1 MLINKIM
8 KKIYS
13 ILLATAAFLTGCTQY
28 ADEPILDVS
37 GSGAK
42 GNLVINIE
50 NNINQVG
57 GTRATDSGFCDGD
70 AVGIYA
76 VNYKNGAPGTLQIE
90 GNQADNV
97 RYMFDAE
104 EYKWTPEY
112 DVYFLDDDTAVDL
125 IGYYPYANPLSV
137 TEYPFEVQ
145 RKQNTEAGNGL
156 MGGYEASDFL
166 WSKAT
171 NIAPTEKRIK
181 MTFYHRMAGVY
192 VTLVEGSGW
201 ADGEWA
207 QLNKEMLVKNTIRKS
222 TIDLA
227 TGTVTPTGEK
237 PADDIIPFVDGY
249 NYRAVVVPQSVGSGE
264 SLFSITVDGVPYNYK
279 YKVDGIPT
287 TFDYVSGKMHK
298 FTIEVSKTEQTG
310 IEFKELSVSITA
322 WEADNASHQDDA
334 REYVVVHN
342 PIAGQL
348 ERTMVDRLEMD
359 VTAIKNLKL
368 TGSINA
374 ADYDFMRE
382 KMISL
387 MRINLK
393 DVESMIDGI
402 YQIPYKAFKD
412 KKNIIKCVFPNKL
425 EVIAQE
431 AFGGTSLTGAIVL
444 PEGLKYVS
452 GFNSTK
458 ITSIKFPTTLEII
471 GGNGAGDYNSVGGN
485 AAFYNCASLI
495 CEISLPQSLKKI
507 GDYAFSCSAIEGN
520 LVLPENME
528 YIGNHAFNGC
538 SGLIGSLTIPSGI
551 KVIGTYSFSY
561 CGFTGNLTL
570 PMGLT
575 EIQSYAFL
583 NTKFKGELNVPST
596 VTTIGDSAFA
606 NTEFN
611 GTLIFPKELIY
622 LGSGVFSGC
631 WRLSGIIEIPQNIVA
646 IPQSLFSGCTN
657 IEGVVLHK
665 DVEVIESNA
674 FQNCYYITSMVC
686 KAKNPPTIKSNSFN
700 GVAKDNFVIEVPEA
714 SVKQYQ
720 NAAYWREFKRIE
732 AHREFSI
739 SRNLLRTLNAEHSK
753 TFLVRALA
761 GEEWSVESCPE
772 WVTVTPSNGV
782 GKTEVT
788 VTVHQMPNGYAGSFK
803 VEAPR
808 TSNTSSVQ
816 YTTHNGRA
824 GEIVFLLNEKSYRS
838 RMTVEQ
844 YDYEYGDGDM
854 ITHQTA
860 TVGNGVNIVLMGD
873 CFDARDIAMGKYL
886 DAMNEACPY
895 FFDIEPYLTYKDY
908 FNVYSVFGM
917 SADSGMGTANTIRE
931 ARFGSQYTLNEGVS
945 PDFETVFAGACV
957 APINDDVS
965 TTLIILIENS
975 NEYSGLCYMYG
986 DGSAVA
992 VVPMSTDPAPYDFRG
1007 LIHHEAGGH
1016 GFGKLAD
1023 EYIYHNAFISACP
1036 ICSGDMRPA
1045 IWNMK
1050 SYGFFD
1056 NVSLTGDWNEIEW
1069 SHLIFDPQ
1077 YSNVV
1082 DVYEGAYMHARGVYR
1097 SEATS
1102 CMNNNIPYYNA
1113 ISREAMVK
1121 RIMKYAGEEYSFEA
1135 FKAKDYESLPSSA
1148 KPETRAWDG
1157 ESSTSGSSQFN
1168 QRPPKFMGEKPK
1180 FDKNKF

>member
-1 MLINKIM
+1 M
-8 KKIYS
+8 KRFLS
-13 ILLATAAFLTGCTQY
+13 FGLALALFGFTGCVQDM
-28 ADEPILDVS
+28 DEPIVDTSVPTFN
-37 GSGAK
+37 GKRAI
-42 GNLVINIE
+42 NLE
-50 NNINQVG
+50 NSINQVR

-76 VNYKNGAPGTLQIE
+76 VNYKDGAPGTLQLE

-104 EYKWTPEY
+104 EYKWIPEY

-125 IGYYPYANPLSV
+125 IGYYPYANPSSV

-192 VTLVEGSGW
+192 VTLVEGRGW

-237 PADDIIPFVDGY
+237 PADDIIPYVDGY

-279 YKVDGIPT
+279 YKVDGVPT
-287 TFDYVSGKMHK
+287 TFNYVPGKMHK
-298 FTIEVSKTEQTG
+298 FTIEVSKKEQTG

-334 REYVVVHN
+334 REYVVVHCAF
-342 PIAGQL
+342 PGDL
-348 ERTMVDRLEMD
+348 ERTIIDRLEMD
-359 VTAIKNLKL
+359 ATAIKNLKL

-374 ADYDFMRE
+374 DDYYFMRS
-382 KMISL
+382 KMTSL
-387 MRINLK
+387 MRLNLK
-393 DVESMIDGI
+393 EVESKIDGV
-402 YQIPYKAFKD
+402 YKIPDRAFEGKTTL
-412 KKNIIKCVFPNKL
+412 IKCVLPDKL
-425 EVIAQE
+425 ERIE
-431 AFGGTSLTGAIVL
+431 GGAFFRTSLTGTLII
-444 PEGLKYVS
+444 PEGVKYVS
-452 GFNSTK
+452 GFGETK
-458 ITSIKFPTTLEII
+458 ISNIQFSSTLEEI
-471 GGNGAGDYNSVGGN
+471 GDD
-485 AAFYNCASLI
+485 AFRECSALMCELSFPASL
-495 CEISLPQSLKKI
+495 KRI
-507 GDYAFSCSAIEGN
+507 GKNAFNKSAIKGN
-520 LVLPENME
+520 LVLPEGLE
-528 YIGNHAFNGC
+528 DIGGGAFYRC
-538 SGLIGSLTIPSGI
+538 EGLTGSLTIPKGI
-551 KVIGTYSFSY
+551 KVIRYDQQNQGIFAS

-570 PMGLT
+570 PMGL
-575 EIQSYAFL
+575 EQIHEFAFSG
-583 NTKFKGELNVPST
+583 TKFKGELNIPST
-596 VTTIGDSAFA
+596 VTIIGDSAFSD
-606 NTEFN
+606 TEFN
-611 GTLIFPKELIY
+611 GTLILPKELIS
-622 LGSGVFSGC
+622 LGSSVFSGC
-631 WRLSGIIEIPQNIVA
+631 WRLSGIVEIPENITV
-646 IPQSLFSGCTN
+646 IPSNLFYYCKN

-665 DVEVIESNA
+665 DVEVIESSA
-674 FQNCYYITSMVC
+674 FEYCYYITSFVS
-686 KAKNPPTIKSNSFN
+686 KAKYPPVVDASCFN
-700 GVAKDNFVIEVPEA
+700 GVAKDNFVVEVPEE
-714 SVKQYQ
+714 SVKKYQ
-720 NAAYWREFKRIE
+720 FASGWDEFKRIE

-739 SRNLLRTLNAEHSK
+739 SRNLLRTLNAEYSK
-753 TFLVRALA
+753 TFLVRATA

-772 WVTVTPSNGV
+772 WVTVTPSSGV

-788 VTVHQMPNGYAGSFK
+788 VTVNEMKPENVGTFT
-803 VEAPR
+803 VEKR
-808 TSNTSSVQ
+808 TNSWGGVET
-816 YTTHNGRA
+816 TTHAGRK
-824 GEIVFLLNEKSYRS
+824 GEIVFLLNEKEYRS

-844 YDYEYGDGDM
+844 YDYEYGDGDL

-873 CFDARDIAMGKYL
+873 CFDAKDISEGKYL
-886 DAMNEACPY
+886 KAMQDAYTY
-895 FFDIEPYLTYKDY
+895 FFDIEPYITYKDY

-975 NEYSGLCYMYG
+975 SEYSGLCYMWG
-986 DGSAVA
+986 NGSAVA
-992 VVPMSTDPAPYDFRG
+992 IVPMSTDPAPYDFRG

-1023 EYIYHNAFISACP
+1023 EYIYCNAFISACP
-1036 ICSGDMRPA
+1036 YCGGDVRLA

-1050 SYGFFD
+1050 SYGFYD

-1148 KPETRAWDG
+1148 RPETRAEWNG

-1180 FDKNKF
+1180 FDKKKF

>member
-1 MLINKIM
+1 M
-8 KKIYS
+8 KRFLS
-13 ILLATAAFLTGCTQY
+13 FGLALALFGFTGCVQDI
-28 ADEPILDVS
+28 DEPIVNTS
-37 GSGAK
+37 APTFN
-42 GNLVINIE
+42 GNRAISIE

-76 VNYKNGAPGTLQIE
+76 VNYKDGAPGTLQLE

-104 EYKWTPEY
+104 EYKWIPEY

-201 ADGEWA
+201 ADGEWV
-207 QLNKEMLVKNTIRKS
+207 QLKKEMLVKNTIRKS

-227 TGTVTPTGEK
+227 TGMVTPAGEK
-237 PADDIIPFVDGY
+237 PNDDIIPFVDGY
-249 NYRAVVVPQSVGSGE
+249 NFRAVVVPQSIGSGE

-279 YKVDGIPT
+279 YKVDGVPT

-298 FTIEVSKTEQTG
+298 FTIEVSKKEQTG
-310 IEFKELSVSITA
+310 IEFKELAVSITA

-334 REYVVVHN
+334 REYVVVHSPEVGRLN
-342 PIAGQL
+342 K
-348 ERTMVDRLEMD
+348 TMIDRYELD
-359 VTAIKNLKL
+359 VTKIKNLKL
-368 TGSINA
+368 TGAIGA
-374 ADYDFMRE
+374 ADYTFMRD
-382 KMISL
+382 KMTSL
-387 MRINLK
+387 MRLNLK
-393 DVESMIDGI
+393 EVESLIDGV
-402 YQIPYKAFKD
+402 YQIPPGAFSS
-412 KKNIIKCVFPNKL
+412 KKTLIKCVLPDKL
-425 EVIAQE
+425 ERIGGG
-431 AFGGTSLTGAIVL
+431 AFFNTSLTGMIII
-444 PEGLKYVS
+444 PEGVKSVS
-452 GFNSTK
+452 GFEGTK
-458 ITSIKFPTTLEII
+458 ISNVQFPSSLEEI
-471 GGNGAGDYNSVGGN
+471 GS
-485 AAFYNCASLI
+485 
-495 CEISLPQSLKKI
+495 
-507 GDYAFSCSAIEGN
+507 YAFSGCSSLMSELSFPHSLKRIDDHAFNSSAIIGS
-520 LVLPENME
+520 LVLPEDLE
-528 YIGNHAFNGC
+528 YIGQSAFYRCNG
-538 SGLIGSLTIPSGI
+538 LTGSLKIPNGI
-551 KVIGTYSFSY
+551 KVIHSGTYGTFCN
-561 CGFTGNLTL
+561 CGFTGNLIL

-575 EIQSYAFL
+575 EIQANAF
-583 NTKFKGELNVPST
+583 NGTKFKGELNIPST
-596 VTTIGDSAFA
+596 VTTIGAEAFA
-606 NTEFN
+606 YTEFN
-611 GTLIFPKELIY
+611 GTLILPKELIS
-622 LGSGVFSGC
+622 LGSGVFRGC
-631 WRLSGIIEIPQNIVA
+631 WRLSGIVEIPENIVA
-646 IPQSLFSGCTN
+646 IPSKLFYDCRN
-657 IEGVVLHK
+657 IEGIVLHK
-665 DVEVIESNA
+665 DVEVIESEA
-674 FQNCYYITSMVC
+674 FANCFYVSSIVS
-686 KAKNPPTIKSNSFN
+686 KAKIPPTINSTAFN
-700 GVAKDNFVIEVPEA
+700 GVAKDNFVVEVPEA

-772 WVTVTPSNGV
+772 WVTVTPSSGV

-788 VTVHQMPNGYAGSFK
+788 VTVHQMLNGYADSFK

-816 YTTHNGRA
+816 YTTHNGRS
-824 GEIVFLLNEKSYRS
+824 GEIVFLSNEKSYRS
-838 RMTVEQ
+838 RMKVEQ
-844 YDYEYGDGDM
+844 YDYEYGDGDL

-873 CFDARDIAMGKYL
+873 CFDAKDISEGKYL
-886 DAMNEACPY
+886 KAMQDAYGY
-895 FFDIEPYLTYKDY
+895 FFDIEPYVTYKDY
-908 FNVYSVFGM
+908 FNVYSVVGM

-931 ARFGSQYTLNEGVS
+931 ARFGSSYTLNEGVE

-957 APINDDVS
+957 APINDNVS
-965 TTLIILIENS
+965 KTLVILVENS
-975 NEYSGLCYMYG
+975 YEYSGLCYMWG

-992 VVPMSTDPAPYDFRG
+992 ICPMSSDPAPYDFRG
-1007 LIHHEAGGH
+1007 IVHHEAGGH

-1023 EYIYHNAFISACP
+1023 EYIYHNEFISACP
-1036 ICSGDMRPA
+1036 FCGDARPA
-1045 IWNMK
+1045 IWEMK
-1050 SYGFFD
+1050 SYGFYD
-1056 NVSLTGDWNEIEW
+1056 NVSLTGDWNKVEW
-1069 SHLIFDPQ
+1069 SHLLFDPQ

-1082 DVYEGAYMHARGVYR
+1082 DVYEGAYMHTRGVYR

-1180 FDKNKF
+1180 FDKKKF

>member
-1 MLINKIM
+1 M
-8 KKIYS
+8 KRFLS
-13 ILLATAAFLTGCTQY
+13 FGLALALFGFTGCVQDI
-28 ADEPILDVS
+28 DEPIVNTS
-37 GSGAK
+37 APTFN
-42 GNLVINIE
+42 GNRAISIE

-70 AVGIYA
+70 VVGIYA
-76 VNYKNGAPGTLQIE
+76 VNYKDGAPGTLQLE

-104 EYKWTPEY
+104 EYKWIPEY

-171 NIAPTEKRIK
+171 NVAPTEKRIK

-207 QLNKEMLVKNTIRKS
+207 QLQKDVLVKNTIRKS

-249 NYRAVVVPQSVGSGE
+249 NFRAVVVPQSIGSGE

-279 YKVDGIPT
+279 YKVDGVPT

-298 FTIEVSKTEQTG
+298 FTIEVSKKEQTG

-334 REYVVVHN
+334 REYVVVHS
-342 PIAGQL
+342 PEAGRL
-348 ERTMVDRLEMD
+348 NKTMIDRYELD
-359 VTAIKNLKL
+359 ITKIKNLKL
-368 TGSINA
+368 TGEIGA
-374 ADYDFMRE
+374 ADYEFLRD
-382 KMISL
+382 KMTSL
-387 MRINLK
+387 MRLNLK
-393 DVESMIDGI
+393 EVESKIDGV
-402 YQIPYKAFKD
+402 YQIPSSAFSGKTTL
-412 KKNIIKCVFPNKL
+412 IKCVLPDKL
-425 EVIAQE
+425 ERIE
-431 AFGGTSLTGAIVL
+431 DGAFSSTSLTGTVQL

-452 GFNSTK
+452 GFTGTK
-458 ITSIKFPTTLEII
+458 ITKVQFPSTLEEI
-471 GGNGAGDYNSVGGN
+471 GSS
-485 AAFYNCASLI
+485 AFSSCKSLM
-495 CEISLPQSLKKI
+495 CEISLPHSLKRI
-507 GDYAFSCSAIEGN
+507 GGTAFSSSAIKGN
-520 LVLPENME
+520 LALPEGLE
-528 YIGNHAFNGC
+528 YIGADAFYYC
-538 SGLIGSLTIPSGI
+538 SGLTGSLTIPNGI
-551 KVIGTYSFSY
+551 KIINSTKNNGTFGF

-570 PMGLT
+570 PMGLI
-575 EIQSYAFL
+575 EIQTGAFQS
-583 NTKFKGELNVPST
+583 TKFKGELHIPST
-596 VTTIGDSAFA
+596 VTTIGDNAFK

-611 GTLIFPKELIY
+611 GTLILPKELIS
-622 LGSGVFSGC
+622 LGSNVFEGC
-631 WRLSGIIEIPQNIVA
+631 WRLSGVVEIPQNIVA
-646 IPQSLFSGCTN
+646 IPSKLFYGCKN
-657 IEGVVLHK
+657 IEGIVLHK
-665 DVEVIESNA
+665 DVEVIESQA
-674 FQNCYYITSMVC
+674 FANCYYVSSIVS
-686 KAKNPPTIKSNSFN
+686 KAKNAPTIASNSFN
-700 GVAKDNFVIEVPEA
+700 GVAKDNFVVEVPEA
-714 SVKQYQ
+714 SLKLYQ

-772 WVTVTPSNGV
+772 WVTVTPSSGV

-788 VTVHQMPNGYAGSFK
+788 VTVHQMLNGYTDSFK

-824 GEIVFLLNEKSYRS
+824 GEIVFLLNEKEYRS

-844 YDYEYGDGDM
+844 YDYEYGDGDI

-886 DAMNEACPY
+886 DAMNEAYPY

-917 SADSGMGTANTIRE
+917 SADSGMGTVNTIRE
-931 ARFGSQYTLNEGVS
+931 ARFGSQYTLNECVE
-945 PDFETVFAGACV
+945 PNFETVFAGACV
-957 APINDDVS
+957 APINDNVS
-965 TTLIILIENS
+965 NTLVILVENS

-992 VVPMSTDPAPYDFRG
+992 IVPMSSDPAPYDFRG
-1007 LIHHEAGGH
+1007 LVHHEAGGH

-1023 EYIYHNAFISACP
+1023 EYIYCNAFISACP
-1036 ICSGDMRPA
+1036 DCGDVRPA

-1050 SYGFFD
+1050 SYGFYD
-1056 NVSLTGDWNEIEW
+1056 NVSLTGDWNKVEW

-1148 KPETRAWDG
+1148 RPETRAEWDG
-1157 ESSTSGSSQFN
+1157 VSSTSGSSQFN

>member
-1 MLINKIM
+1 MICIM

-13 ILLATAAFLTGCTQY
+13 ILFCTALLFAGCTQDF
-28 ADEPILDVS
+28 DEPIVDSPAPITPS
-37 GSGAK
+37 GD
-42 GNLVINIE
+42 LRIDIE
-50 NNINQVG
+50 NNINQVSS
-57 GTRATDSGFCDGD
+57 TRATDSGFCDGD

-76 VNYKNGAPGTLQIE
+76 VNYVDGAPGTLQVE

-97 RYMFDAE
+97 RYMFDFE
-104 EYKWTPEY
+104 EYKWIPEY

-125 IGYYPYANPLSV
+125 IGYYPYADPSSV

-145 RKQNTEAGNGL
+145 RKQNTEAGHGL
-156 MGGYEASDFL
+156 MAGYEASDFL

-201 ADGEWA
+201 ADGEWS
-207 QLNKEMLVKNTIRKS
+207 QLKKEMLVKNTIRKS

-227 TGTVTPTGEK
+227 TGTVTPAGEK

-249 NYRAVVVPQSVGSGE
+249 NFRAVVVPQSIGSGE
-264 SLFSITVDGVPYNYK
+264 SLFSITVDGTPYNYK
-279 YKVDGIPT
+279 YKVDGVPT

-298 FTIEVSKTEQTG
+298 FTIEVSKKEQTG
-310 IEFKELSVSITA
+310 IEFKELAVSITA

-334 REYVVVHN
+334 REYVVVHC
-342 PIAGQL
+342 PIANQL

-359 VTAIKNLKL
+359 VTAIKNMKL
-368 TGSINA
+368 TGSIGVD
-374 ADYDFMRE
+374 DYTFMRD
-382 KMISL
+382 KMTSL
-387 MRINLK
+387 MRLNLK
-393 DVESMIDGI
+393 EVESKIDGI
-402 YQIPYKAFKD
+402 YQIPCGAFVS
-412 KKNIIKCVFPNKL
+412 KNTLIKCVFPDKL
-425 EVIAQE
+425 DRIEFF
-431 AFGGTSLTGAIVL
+431 AFSYTSLTGTLII
-444 PEGLKYVS
+444 PEGVKFVS
-452 GFNSTK
+452 GFTQTK
-458 ITSIKFPTTLEII
+458 ISNIQFPSTLEEIGDEAFAGCSALMCELSLPHSLKRI
-471 GGNGAGDYNSVGGN
+471 GGSAFNG
-485 AAFYNCASLI
+485 
-495 CEISLPQSLKKI
+495 
-507 GDYAFSCSAIEGN
+507 SAIRGN
-520 LVLPENME
+520 LVLPEGLE
-528 YIGNHAFNGC
+528 HIGGSAFSYC
-538 SGLIGSLTIPSGI
+538 SGLTGSLTIPSGI
-551 KVIGTYSFSY
+551 KVIESFSFRQ
-561 CGFTGNLTL
+561 CGFTGNLNL

-575 EIQSYAFL
+575 EIQEGAFCG
-583 NTKFKGELNVPST
+583 TKFKGELNIPST
-596 VTTIGDSAFA
+596 VTKIGSNAFGHPFYGSC
-606 NTEFN
+606 EFN
-611 GTLIFPKELIY
+611 GTLILPKELIV
-622 LGSGVFSGC
+622 LGSGAFYGC
-631 WRLSGIIEIPQNIVA
+631 WRLSGVVEIPENITV
-646 IPQSLFSGCTN
+646 IPSELFAGCGVL
-657 IEGVVLHK
+657 EGLILHK
-665 DVEVIESNA
+665 DVEVIESGA
-674 FQNCYYITSMVC
+674 FANCFYITSLVS
-686 KAKNPPTIKSNSFN
+686 KAKNPPVVDASCFN
-700 GVAKDNFVIEVPEA
+700 GVAKDNFVVEVPEE
-714 SVKQYQ
+714 SVKKYQ
-720 NAAYWREFKRIE
+720 FASGWDEFKRIE

-761 GEEWSVESCPE
+761 DEEWSVESCPD
-772 WVTVTPSNGV
+772 WVTVTPSSGV

-788 VTVHQMPNGYAGSFK
+788 VTVHEMKPEN
-803 VEAPR
+803 VENF
-808 TSNTSSVQ
+808 TVETLTNSWGGVET
-816 YTTHNGRA
+816 TTHDGRK
-824 GEIVFLLNEKSYRS
+824 GEIVFLLNDKDYRS

-844 YDYEYGDGDM
+844 YDYEYSDGDM

-873 CFDARDIAMGKYL
+873 CFDAKDISEGKYL
-886 DAMNEACPY
+886 KAMQDAYTY

-917 SADSGMGTANTIRE
+917 SADSGMGTVNTIRE
-931 ARFGSQYTLNEGVS
+931 ARFGSQYTLNAGVS

-992 VVPMSTDPAPYDFRG
+992 VVPMSSDPAPYDFRG
-1007 LIHHEAGGH
+1007 LVHHEAGGH

-1036 ICSGDMRPA
+1036 ICGDLRPA

-1050 SYGFFD
+1050 SYGFYE

-1148 KPETRAWDG
+1148 RPETRAEWDG
-1157 ESSTSGSSQFN
+1157 VSSTSGSSQFN

-1180 FDKNKF
+1180 FDKSKF

>member
-1 MLINKIM
+1 M
-8 KKIYS
+8 
-13 ILLATAAFLTGCTQY
+13 
-28 ADEPILDVS
+28 
-37 GSGAK
+37 
-42 GNLVINIE
+42 
-50 NNINQVG
+50 
-57 GTRATDSGFCDGD
+57 
-70 AVGIYA
+70 
-76 VNYKNGAPGTLQIE
+76 
-90 GNQADNV
+90 
-97 RYMFDAE
+97 
-104 EYKWTPEY
+104 
-112 DVYFLDDDTAVDL
+112 
-125 IGYYPYANPLSV
+125 
-137 TEYPFEVQ
+137 
-145 RKQNTEAGNGL
+145 
-156 MGGYEASDFL
+156 
-166 WSKAT
+166 
-171 NIAPTEKRIK
+171 
-181 MTFYHRMAGVY
+181 
-192 VTLVEGSGW
+192 
-201 ADGEWA
+201 
-207 QLNKEMLVKNTIRKS
+207 
-222 TIDLA
+222 
-227 TGTVTPTGEK
+227 
-237 PADDIIPFVDGY
+237 
-249 NYRAVVVPQSVGSGE
+249 
-264 SLFSITVDGVPYNYK
+264 
-279 YKVDGIPT
+279 PT

-298 FTIEVSKTEQTG
+298 FTIEVSKKEQTG

-348 ERTMVDRLEMD
+348 ERQMVDRLEMD
-359 VTAIKNLKL
+359 VASIKNLKL
-368 TGSINA
+368 TGNINSV
-374 ADYDFMRE
+374 DYSFISGNMT
-382 KMISL
+382 SL
-387 MRINLK
+387 MRLNLK
-393 DVESMIDGI
+393 EVESCYSGGE
-402 YQIPYKAFKD
+402 YRTGRLAVKTL
-412 KKNIIKCVFPNKL
+412 IKCVLPDKL
-425 EVIAQE
+425 DRIELNT
-431 AFGGTSLTGAIVL
+431 FSGTSLTGTIII
-444 PEGLKYVS
+444 PEGVKYVS
-452 GFNSTK
+452 GFGGTK
-458 ITSIKFPTTLEII
+458 ISNVHFPSTLEEIGNDAFSGCQSLLCELSLPSSLKII
-471 GGNGAGDYNSVGGN
+471 GDN
-485 AAFYNCASLI
+485 AFDS
-495 CEISLPQSLKKI
+495 
-507 GDYAFSCSAIEGN
+507 SAIEGN
-520 LVLPENME
+520 LVLPE
-528 YIGNHAFNGC
+528 
-538 SGLIGSLTIPSGI
+538 GLESIGSRAFLNCYGLAGSLKIPNEI
-551 KVIGTYSFSY
+551 KVINGEAFFQ

-575 EIQSYAFL
+575 EIQARAFY
-583 NTKFKGELNVPST
+583 NTKFKGELNIPST
-596 VTTIGDSAFA
+596 VTTIGNEAFA
-606 NTEFN
+606 KTEFN
-611 GTLIFPKELIY
+611 GTLILPKELIS
-622 LGSGVFSGC
+622 LASGVFSGC
-631 WRLSGIIEIPQNIVA
+631 WRLSGVVEIPENIVV
-646 IPQSLFSGCTN
+646 IPSSLFSGCSN

-665 DVEVIESNA
+665 DVEVIEAYA

-753 TFLVRALA
+753 TFLVRASA
-761 GEEWSVESCPE
+761 GEEWSVESCPD
-772 WVTVTPSNGV
+772 WVTVTPSSGV

-824 GEIVFLLNEKSYRS
+824 GEIVFLLNVKEYRS

-860 TVGNGVNIVLMGD
+860 KVGNGVNIVLMGD

-886 DAMNEACPY
+886 DAMNEAYPY

-917 SADSGMGTANTIRE
+917 SADSGMGTVNTIRE

-945 PDFETVFAGACV
+945 PNFETVFAGACV

-992 VVPMSTDPAPYDFRG
+992 ICPMSSDPAPYDFRG
-1007 LIHHEAGGH
+1007 IVHHEAGGH

-1023 EYIYHNAFISACP
+1023 EYIYHNAFIQMCP
-1036 ICSGDMRPA
+1036 ICADGA
-1045 IWNMK
+1045 YFAVLAQK
-1050 SYGFFD
+1050 SYGFYE
-1056 NVSLTGDWNEIEW
+1056 NVSLTGDWNKIEW

-1077 YSNVV
+1077 YSDVV
-1082 DVYEGAYMHARGVYR
+1082 DVYEGAYMHTRGVYR

-1148 KPETRAWDG
+1148 RPETRAEWNG

-1180 FDKNKF
+1180 FDKSKF

>member
-1 MLINKIM
+1 M
-8 KKIYS
+8 KRFLS
-13 ILLATAAFLTGCTQY
+13 FGLALALFGFTGCVQDI
-28 ADEPILDVS
+28 DEPIVNTS
-37 GSGAK
+37 APTFN
-42 GNLVINIE
+42 GNRAISIE

-76 VNYKNGAPGTLQIE
+76 VNYKDGAPGTLQLE

-104 EYKWTPEY
+104 EYKWIPEY

-171 NIAPTEKRIK
+171 NVAPTEKRIK

-237 PADDIIPFVDGY
+237 PNDDIIPFVDGY

-264 SLFSITVDGVPYNYK
+264 SLFSITVDGTPYNYK
-279 YKVDGIPT
+279 YKVDGVPT

-298 FTIEVSKTEQTG
+298 FTIEVSKKEQTG

-342 PIAGQL
+342 PIAGML
-348 ERTMVDRLEMD
+348 EAQMVDRLEMD
-359 VTAIKNLKL
+359 VTTIKNLKL

-382 KMISL
+382 KMTSL
-387 MRINLK
+387 MRLNLK
-393 DVESMIDGI
+393 EVESYWDGE
-402 YQIPYKAFKD
+402 YQTGDLAGKTTL
-412 KKNIIKCVFPNKL
+412 IKCVLPDKL
-425 EVIAQE
+425 ERLDG
-431 AFGGTSLTGAIVL
+431 FSGTSLTGTLII
-444 PEGLKYVS
+444 PEGVKYVS
-452 GFNSTK
+452 GFGGTK
-458 ITSIKFPTTLEII
+458 ISNVQFPSTLEEI
-471 GGNGAGDYNSVGGN
+471 GGR
-485 AAFYNCASLI
+485 AFSGCSALM
-495 CEISLPQSLKKI
+495 CELSLPHSLKRI
-507 GDYAFSCSAIEGN
+507 EGSAFSGSAIRGN
-520 LVLPENME
+520 LVLPEGLE
-528 YIGNHAFNGC
+528 YIGSYAFNNC
-538 SGLIGSLTIPSGI
+538 SGLTGSLTIPSGV
-551 KVIGTYSFSY
+551 KVISEQAFLR

-575 EIQSYAFL
+575 EIQYHAFSY
-583 NTKFKGELNVPST
+583 TKFKGELNIPST
-596 VTTIGDSAFA
+596 VTTIGGSAFFG
-606 NTEFN
+606 TEFN
-611 GTLIFPKELIY
+611 GTLILPKELIV
-622 LGSGVFSGC
+622 LGSGAFSGC
-631 WRLSGIIEIPQNIVA
+631 WRLSGVVEIPENITV
-646 IPQSLFSGCTN
+646 IPSDLFSGCSN
-657 IEGVVLHK
+657 IEGIVLHK
-665 DVEVIESNA
+665 DVEVIESGA
-674 FQNCYYITSMVC
+674 FGGCFYITSFVS
-686 KAKNPPTIKSNSFN
+686 KAKNPPVVDASCFN
-700 GVAKDNFVIEVPEA
+700 GVAKDNFVVEVPEE
-714 SVKQYQ
+714 SVKKYQ
-720 NAAYWREFKRIE
+720 FASGWDEFKRIE

-772 WVTVTPSNGV
+772 WVTVTPSSGV

-788 VTVHQMPNGYAGSFK
+788 VTVNEMAATDVDSFT
-803 VEAPR
+803 VE
-808 TSNTSSVQ
+808 TLTNSWGGVET
-816 YTTHNGRA
+816 TTHAGRKD
-824 GEIVFLLNEKSYRS
+824 EIVFLLNGKGYRS

-844 YDYEYGDGDM
+844 YDYEYGDGDL

-860 TVGNGVNIVLMGD
+860 TIGNGVNIVLMGD

-886 DAMNEACPY
+886 DAMNEAYSY

-917 SADSGMGTANTIRE
+917 SADSGMGTVNTIRE
-931 ARFGSQYTLNEGVS
+931 ARFGSQYTLNAGVE
-945 PDFETVFAGACV
+945 PNFETVFAGACV

-992 VVPMSTDPAPYDFRG
+992 ICPMSSDPAPYDFRG
-1007 LIHHEAGGH
+1007 IVHHEAGGH

-1023 EYIYHNAFISACP
+1023 EYIYHNAFIQS
-1036 ICSGDMRPA
+1036 CSCGCCGHVKEVNA
-1045 IWNMK
+1045 MK
-1050 SYGFFD
+1050 SCGFYE
-1056 NVSLTGDWNEIEW
+1056 NISLTGDWNEIEW

-1082 DVYEGAYMHARGVYR
+1082 DVYEGAFYHTRGVYR

-1148 KPETRAWDG
+1148 RPETRAWDG

-1168 QRPPKFMGEKPK
+1168 QRPPKFMGEKPT
-1180 FDKNKF
+1180 FDKSKF